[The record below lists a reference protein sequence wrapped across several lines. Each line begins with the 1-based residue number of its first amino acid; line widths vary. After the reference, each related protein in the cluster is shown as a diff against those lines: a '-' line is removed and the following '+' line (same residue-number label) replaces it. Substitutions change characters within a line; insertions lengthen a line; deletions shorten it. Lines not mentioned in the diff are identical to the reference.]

1 MAASDTWDNL
11 PDINPLEDEGI
22 TIEEIVAEMV
32 QSYEEKYEE
41 ITGEELTLYPAD
53 ERKIRINAVAEML
66 YQLAQFG
73 ADCFKQN
80 FLKYSFGASLKNLG
94 ANIGY
99 AETGEEA
106 AITTLRFTLSEPMEQ
121 DVTIPAGTQ
130 VTEGTQ
136 VYFATDEDLI
146 IPTGELYG
154 DTAATCTDIGEMGN
168 GYAIGQINI
177 LVDAVSY
184 VESVKN
190 ITETSGGH
198 DKYTT
203 DELRENIYN
212 FPSTYSTA
220 GPEDEYIELVKKYS
234 NNIIDVHTITR
245 KESVVQIYVLLQ
257 NGSVPDGTKLQAIK
271 AFLEEQ
277 KLTPDTDKIEVLAPE
292 IVNYTIEAT
301 YYISYYKKEM
311 EQTIKESIEEIA
323 IEFEEYTKSKI
334 GRAINPDMLIAFVN
348 TAGASRIAIKT
359 PTYKKIEENQ
369 VAICTKVNLIYGGLE
384 KE

>member
-106 AITTLRFTLSEPMEQ
+106 AITTLRFALSEPMEQ

-146 IPTGELYG
+146 IPAGELYG

-234 NNIIDVHTITR
+234 NNIIDVHTITS

-292 IVNYTIEAT
+292 TVNYTIEAT

-323 IEFEEYTKSKI
+323 TEFEEYTKSKI

>member
-106 AITTLRFTLSEPMEQ
+106 ATTTLRFTLSEPMEQ

-234 NNIIDVHTITR
+234 NNIIDVHTITS

-323 IEFEEYTKSKI
+323 TEFEEYTKSKI

>member
-106 AITTLRFTLSEPMEQ
+106 ATTTLRFTLSEQMEQ

-146 IPTGELYG
+146 IPAGELYG

-234 NNIIDVHTITR
+234 NNIIDVHTITS

-323 IEFEEYTKSKI
+323 TEFEEYTKSKI
-334 GRAINPDMLIAFVN
+334 GRAINPDMLIEIGRAHV
-348 TAGASRIAIKT
+348 
-359 PTYKKIEENQ
+359 
-369 VAICTKVNLIYGGLE
+369 
-384 KE
+384 

>member
-146 IPTGELYG
+146 IPAGELYG

-168 GYAIGQINI
+168 GYSIGQINI

-234 NNIIDVHTITR
+234 NNIIDVHTITS

-323 IEFEEYTKSKI
+323 TEFEEYTKSKI
-334 GRAINPDMLIAFVN
+334 GRAINLDMLIAFVN

>member
-234 NNIIDVHTITR
+234 NNIIDVHTITS

-323 IEFEEYTKSKI
+323 TEFEEYTKSKI

>member
-234 NNIIDVHTITR
+234 NNIIDVHTITS

-257 NGSVPDGTKLQAIK
+257 NGSIPDGTKLQAIK

-323 IEFEEYTKSKI
+323 TEFEEYTKSKI

>member
-146 IPTGELYG
+146 IPAGELYG

-234 NNIIDVHTITR
+234 NNIIDVHTITS

-257 NGSVPDGTKLQAIK
+257 NGSIPDGTKLQAIK

>member
-106 AITTLRFTLSEPMEQ
+106 ATTTLRFTLSEQMEQ

-146 IPTGELYG
+146 IPAGELYG

-234 NNIIDVHTITR
+234 NNIIDVHTITS

-323 IEFEEYTKSKI
+323 TEFEEYTKRKI

>member
-323 IEFEEYTKSKI
+323 TEFEEYTKSKI

>member
-106 AITTLRFTLSEPMEQ
+106 ATTTLRFTLSEPMEQ

-146 IPTGELYG
+146 IPAGELYG

-234 NNIIDVHTITR
+234 NNIIDVHTITS

-323 IEFEEYTKSKI
+323 TEFEEYTKSKI

>member
-11 PDINPLEDEGI
+11 PDIDPLADEGI

-32 QSYEEKYEE
+32 QSYEDKYEE

-80 FLKYSFGASLKNLG
+80 FLKYSFGSSLKNLG

-106 AITTLRFTLSEPMEQ
+106 ATTTLRFTLSEPMEQ

-130 VTEGTQ
+130 ATEGTQ
-136 VYFATDEDLI
+136 VYFGTDEDLI
-146 IPTGELYG
+146 IPAGELYG
-154 DTAATCTDIGEMGN
+154 DTAATCTDIGETGN

-184 VESVKN
+184 VESVEN

-198 DKYTT
+198 DEYTT

-234 NNIIDVHTITR
+234 NNIIDVHTITS

-323 IEFEEYTKSKI
+323 AEFEEYTKSKI
-334 GRAINPDMLIAFVN
+334 GRAINPDMLVAFVN
-348 TAGASRIAIKT
+348 TAGASRIAIKS

-369 VAICTKVNLIYGGLE
+369 VAICTKVNLTYGGLE

>member
-1 MAASDTWDNL
+1 MVASDTWDNL
-11 PDINPLEDEGI
+11 PDIDPLADEGI

-32 QSYEEKYEE
+32 QSYEDKYEE

-80 FLKYSFGASLKNLG
+80 FLKYSFGSSLKNLG

-99 AETGEEA
+99 AETGEETA
-106 AITTLRFTLSEPMEQ
+106 TTTLRFTLSEPMEQ

-130 VTEGTQ
+130 ATEGTQ
-136 VYFATDEDLI
+136 VYFGTDEDLI
-146 IPTGELYG
+146 IPAGELYG
-154 DTAATCTDIGEMGN
+154 DTAATCTDIGETGN

-184 VESVKN
+184 VESVEN

-198 DKYTT
+198 DEYTT

-234 NNIIDVHTITR
+234 NNIIDVHTITS

-323 IEFEEYTKSKI
+323 AEFEEYTKSKI
-334 GRAINPDMLIAFVN
+334 GRAINPDMLVAFVN
-348 TAGASRIAIKT
+348 TAGASRIAIKS
-359 PTYKKIEENQ
+359 PAYKKIEENQ
-369 VAICTKVNLIYGGLE
+369 VAICTKVNLTYGGLE

>member
-11 PDINPLEDEGI
+11 PDIDPLADEEI
-22 TIEEIVAEMV
+22 TIEGIVAEMV

-106 AITTLRFTLSEPMEQ
+106 ATTTLRFTLSETMDQ
-121 DVTIPAGTQ
+121 NVTIPAGTE

-146 IPTGELYG
+146 IPAGELYG
-154 DTAATCTDIGEMGN
+154 DTAATCTDKGEIGN
-168 GYAIGQINI
+168 GYAIGQLNVM
-177 LVDAVSY
+177 VDSISY
-184 VESVKN
+184 IDSVEN
-190 ITETSGGH
+190 TTETGNGH
-198 DKYTT
+198 DEYTT

-212 FPSTYSTA
+212 FPGTYSTA
-220 GPEDEYIELVKKYS
+220 GPEDEYIALTKEYS
-234 NNIIDVHTITR
+234 NNIIDARVITN
-245 KESVVQIYVLLQ
+245 KEALVQIYVLFQ
-257 NGSVPDGTKLQAIK
+257 NGGIPNDAKLKAIK
-271 AFLEEQ
+271 AYIEEK

-292 IVNYTIEAT
+292 TVNYTIKAT
-301 YYISYYKKEM
+301 YYIPYYKKEM
-311 EQTIKESIEEIA
+311 EETIKESIEEMTS
-323 IEFEEYTKSKI
+323 EFADYTRSKI
-334 GRAINPDMLIAFVN
+334 GRAINPDMLIAFAN
-348 TAGASRIAIKT
+348 AAGSSRISIEGLDYQKIK
-359 PTYKKIEENQ
+359 ENQ
-369 VAICTKVNLIYGGLE
+369 VAICTDIKLTYGGLE

>member
-11 PDINPLEDEGI
+11 PDIDPLADEGI

-32 QSYEEKYEE
+32 QSYEDKYEE

-80 FLKYSFGASLKNLG
+80 FLKYSFGSSLKNLG

-106 AITTLRFTLSEPMEQ
+106 ATTTLRFSLSEPMEQ

-130 VTEGTQ
+130 ATEGAQ

-146 IPTGELYG
+146 IPAGELYG
-154 DTAATCTDIGEMGN
+154 DTAATCTDTGETGN

-184 VESVKN
+184 VESVEN

-198 DKYTT
+198 DEYTT

-234 NNIIDVHTITR
+234 NNIIDVHTITS
-245 KESVVQIYVLLQ
+245 KESAVQIYVLLQ

-323 IEFEEYTKSKI
+323 AEFEEYTKSKI
-334 GRAINPDMLIAFVN
+334 GRAINPDMLVAFVN
-348 TAGASRIAIKT
+348 TAGASRIAIKS

-369 VAICTKVNLIYGGLE
+369 VAICTKVNLTYGGLE

>member
-146 IPTGELYG
+146 IPAGELYG

-234 NNIIDVHTITR
+234 NNIIDVHTITS

-323 IEFEEYTKSKI
+323 TEFEEYTKSKI

>member
-106 AITTLRFTLSEPMEQ
+106 ATTTLRFTLSEQMEQ

-146 IPTGELYG
+146 IPAGELYG

-212 FPSTYSTA
+212 FPSAYSTA

-234 NNIIDVHTITR
+234 NNIIDVHTITS

-323 IEFEEYTKSKI
+323 TEFEEYTKSKI

>member
-106 AITTLRFTLSEPMEQ
+106 ATTTLRFTLSEPMEQ

-245 KESVVQIYVLLQ
+245 KESVVQIYVLLK

-323 IEFEEYTKSKI
+323 TEFEEYTKSKI

>member
-106 AITTLRFTLSEPMEQ
+106 ATTTLRFTLSEQMEQ

-234 NNIIDVHTITR
+234 NNIIDVHTITS

-323 IEFEEYTKSKI
+323 TEFEEYTKSKI

>member
-220 GPEDEYIELVKKYS
+220 GTEDEYIELVKKYS

-323 IEFEEYTKSKI
+323 TEFEEYTKSKI

>member
-106 AITTLRFTLSEPMEQ
+106 ATTTLRFTLSEQMEQ

-146 IPTGELYG
+146 IPAGELYG

-234 NNIIDVHTITR
+234 NNIIDVHTITS

-323 IEFEEYTKSKI
+323 TEFEEYTKSKI